1 MGGTWQGGVFA
12 ISDCLVFSC
21 IYMPCFFMYLQLK
34 TTYTHTAS
42 YVPGQNW
49 GSSSNTTMTTSD
61 PSDVNMETDTLNV
74 PVEAEEGYWP
84 ALPVVKPKKAKHN
97 SRGPRKAEKCQ
108 MDRLETQHLLQ
119 LIGALKWSHGIIVD
133 HETKVKEYMGRELQ
147 KGEKSERI
155 IVEYHTNRNNI
166 GAHGLFIFEHRVYP
180 TRLKICEITK
190 ALNYPMDLF
199 MAAWGKMPFKL
210 IEQILGRRVPSIQN
224 LCTRFTIAEE
234 YLDIFEPVHLKAFLI
249 YLRVLIWGQNQI
261 SKHQAVPTVE
271 IIN

>member
-21 IYMPCFFMYLQLK
+21 IYMPCFYMYLQLK
-34 TTYTHTAS
+34 TAYTHTAS

-84 ALPVVKPKKAKHN
+84 LTVVKPKKAKHN

-133 HETKVKEYMGRELQ
+133 HETKVKEYMRRELQ
-147 KGEKSERI
+147 KGEKSEKI
-155 IVEYHTNRNNI
+155 IVEYDLNRNNI
-166 GAHGLFIFEHRVYP
+166 GTHGLFIFQHRVYP
-180 TRLKICEITK
+180 TRLKICDITK
-190 ALNYPMDLF
+190 ELNYPIHFMD
-199 MAAWGKMPFKL
+199 AWGKTPFKM
-210 IEQILGRRVPSIQN
+210 IKMFSRVPSIEN

-249 YLRVLIWGQNQI
+249 FLRVLIWGQSQI
-261 SKHQAVPTVE
+261 SKNQAVPTVD